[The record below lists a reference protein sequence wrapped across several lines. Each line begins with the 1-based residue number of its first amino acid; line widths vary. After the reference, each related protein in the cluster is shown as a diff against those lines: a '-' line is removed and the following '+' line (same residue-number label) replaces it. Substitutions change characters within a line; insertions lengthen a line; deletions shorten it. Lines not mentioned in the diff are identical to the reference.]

1 MKKYIFSVLM
11 AAMAAFTFISCEDVP
26 EPYTLPTQ
34 PGAPTTP
41 EVATQGTE
49 ASPYTVTDA
58 KTVKTGTSKYIKGY
72 IVGYVPDKALNEAI
86 FGDASSAATAPT
98 NLLLA
103 AKADEKEVNNCMPIQ
118 LPAGDLRTALN
129 LKDNPGNLKKEL
141 LICGDIL
148 SYFGAIG
155 LKSPVYAKIDGK
167 EIGKKPGD
175 TTPGTDLKGEAK
187 GDGSEAN
194 PFNSVAAQK
203 YAAALEIDK
212 ATDKEFYIKGKV
224 QSIKEQFGAQFGNG
238 SFYIADDANS
248 TQFLIFRTL
257 YFGGEK
263 WKEGDMTL
271 KEGDEIVVCAKL
283 INYKGKGTTNTPET
297 NQGGKLISVNGKT
310 GAGGGEVKPD
320 PETPDTPASG
330 NIEMTDATIQSGKS
344 GDVELA
350 TNGYGSQKVDQEATW
365 YTWKIGDITFK
376 GAKIAISEGKNGKGI
391 QMQGDAADA
400 TKQGFLFNVT
410 AFAKE
415 IKTVTILFS
424 TKATSTYAPSYT
436 FYAAKAA
443 NGKDTAIKGKTT
455 NEVSGD
461 FKTYTETFDLSAQ
474 NVKHFTLSNNTK
486 GALYIEKI
494 IITLK

>member
-58 KTVKTGTSKYIKGY
+58 KTVKTGTGKYIKGY

-86 FGDASSAATAPT
+86 FGDASSAETAPT
-98 NLLLA
+98 NILLA

-141 LICGDIL
+141 IICGNIET
-148 SYFGAIG
+148 YFGATG
-155 LKSPVYAKIDGK
+155 LKSATYAKINGK

-203 YAAALEIDK
+203 YTAALEAGK

-224 QSIKEQFGAQFGNG
+224 QSIKEQFSASYGNG

-248 TQFLIFRTL
+248 TQFYIFRIY

-283 INYKGKGTTNTPET
+283 INYMGNTPET

-310 GAGGGEVKPD
+310 SGEGGS
-320 PETPDTPASG
+320 ETPDTPSKPD
-330 NIEMTDATIQSGKS
+330 TPATG
-344 GDVELA
+344 
-350 TNGYGSQKVDQEATW
+350 
-365 YTWKIGDITFK
+365 
-376 GAKIAISEGKNGKGI
+376 EGLTIDG
-391 QMQGDAADA
+391 
-400 TKQGFLFNVT
+400 T
-410 AFAKE
+410 
-415 IKTVTILFS
+415 TV
-424 TKATSTYAPSYT
+424 
-436 FYAAKAA
+436 
-443 NGKDTAIKGKTT
+443 
-455 NEVSGD
+455 
-461 FKTYTETFDLSAQ
+461 
-474 NVKHFTLSNNTK
+474 TLSNAAATTTGASVELDLNAAGLVNQAAVETVKFSDGSTVTFDANGQENGPKFYTKTK
-486 GALYIEKI
+486 GVRVYANNKLIFKGIKKIKQIVMNCDSYNGTNYVGNATATIEFSGTTATYTNFTETTGGGVQLRVKTIKI
-494 IITLK
+494 VYAE

>member
-11 AAMAAFTFISCEDVP
+11 AAMAAFTFSSCEDVP

-58 KTVKTGTSKYIKGY
+58 KTVKTGTGKYIKGY
-72 IVGYVPDKALNEAI
+72 IVGYVPGMALNEAV
-86 FGDASSAATAPT
+86 FGDASSAETAPT
-98 NLLLA
+98 NILLA

-141 LICGDIL
+141 LICGNIET
-148 SYFGAIG
+148 YFKATG
-155 LKSPVYAKIDGK
+155 LKSATYAKIDGK

-175 TTPGTDLKGEAK
+175 TTPGTGTEIKGEAK

-194 PFNSVAAQK
+194 PFNSVAAQTK
-203 YAAALEIDK
+203 AASLEADK
-212 ATDKEFYIKGKV
+212 ATDKEYYIKGKI
-224 QSIKEQFGAQFGNG
+224 QEIKFQYSTKYGTA
-238 SFYIADDANS
+238 SVYIADDANS
-248 TQFLIFRTL
+248 TKFYVFGVR

-283 INYKGKGTTNTPET
+283 INFKGNTPET

-310 GAGGGEVKPD
+310 SAGGGEVKPD
-320 PETPDTPASG
+320 PETPDTPAGG
-330 NIEMTDATIQSGKS
+330 NIDMTDATIQSGKS
-344 GDVELA
+344 GDVELV

-400 TKQGFLFNVT
+400 TKQGFLFNAT

-424 TKATSTYAPSYT
+424 TKAKSTYAPSYT

-443 NGKDTAIKGKTT
+443 NGKDTAIKGKST

>member
-11 AAMAAFTFISCEDVP
+11 AAMAAFTFSSCEDVP

-34 PGAPTTP
+34 PGAPT
-41 EVATQGTE
+41 TQGTE

-86 FGDASSAATAPT
+86 FGDASSAETAPT
-98 NLLLA
+98 NILLA

-129 LKDNPGNLKKEL
+129 LKNNPGNLKKEL
-141 LICGDIL
+141 IICGNIET
-148 SYFGAIG
+148 YFGAIG

-175 TTPGTDLKGEAK
+175 TTPGSDLKGEAK

-203 YAAALEIDK
+203 YTAALEAGK
-212 ATDKEFYIKGKV
+212 ATDKEFYIKGKI
-224 QSIKEQFGAQFGNG
+224 QSIKDQFSAQYGNA
-238 SFYIADDANS
+238 SVYIADDANS
-248 TQFLIFRTL
+248 TQFYIFRIY

-283 INYKGKGTTNTPET
+283 INYMGNTPET

-310 GAGGGEVKPD
+310 SAGGGEVKPD
-320 PETPDTPASG
+320 PEAPDTPAGG
-330 NIEMTDATIQSGKS
+330 NIDMTDATIQSGKS

-400 TKQGFLFNVT
+400 TRQGFLFNAT

-424 TKATSTYAPSYT
+424 TKANSTYAPSYT
-436 FYAAKAA
+436 SYAAKAA
-443 NGKDTAIKGKTT
+443 NGKDTAIKGKST

>member
-1 MKKYIFSVLM
+1 M

-58 KTVKTGTSKYIKGY
+58 KTVKTGTGKYIKGY

-86 FGDASSAATAPT
+86 FGDASSAETAPT
-98 NLLLA
+98 NILLA

-141 LICGDIL
+141 IICGNIET
-148 SYFGAIG
+148 YFGATG
-155 LKSPVYAKIDGK
+155 LKSATYAKINGK

-203 YAAALEIDK
+203 YTAALEAGK

-224 QSIKEQFGAQFGNG
+224 QSIKEQFSASHGNG

-248 TQFLIFRTL
+248 TQFYIFRIY

-283 INYKGKGTTNTPET
+283 INYMGNTPET

-310 GAGGGEVKPD
+310 SGEGGS
-320 PETPDTPASG
+320 ETPDTPSKPDTPA
-330 NIEMTDATIQSGKS
+330 TDEGLTIDG
-344 GDVELA
+344 
-350 TNGYGSQKVDQEATW
+350 T
-365 YTWKIGDITFK
+365 
-376 GAKIAISEGKNGKGI
+376 
-391 QMQGDAADA
+391 
-400 TKQGFLFNVT
+400 
-410 AFAKE
+410 
-415 IKTVTILFS
+415 TV
-424 TKATSTYAPSYT
+424 
-436 FYAAKAA
+436 
-443 NGKDTAIKGKTT
+443 
-455 NEVSGD
+455 
-461 FKTYTETFDLSAQ
+461 
-474 NVKHFTLSNNTK
+474 TLSNAAATTTGASVELDLNAAGLVNQAAVETVKFSDGSTVTFDANGQENGPKFYTNTK
-486 GALYIEKI
+486 GVRVYANNKLIFKGIKKIKQIVMTCDSYNGTNYVGNATATIEFSGTTATYTNLFTETTGGGVQLRVKTIKI
-494 IITLK
+494 VYSE

>member
-26 EPYTLPTQ
+26 EPYTQPTQ

-248 TQFLIFRTL
+248 TQFLIFRIY

-310 GAGGGEVKPD
+310 SAGGGEVKPD
-320 PETPDTPASG
+320 PEPTPDPTPDPTPG
-330 NIEMTDATIQSGKS
+330 E
-344 GDVELA
+344 V
-350 TNGYGSQKVDQEATW
+350 
-365 YTWKIGDITFK
+365 
-376 GAKIAISEGKNGKGI
+376 
-391 QMQGDAADA
+391 
-400 TKQGFLFNVT
+400 
-410 AFAKE
+410 
-415 IKTVTILFS
+415 
-424 TKATSTYAPSYT
+424 
-436 FYAAKAA
+436 
-443 NGKDTAIKGKTT
+443 TT
-455 NEVSGD
+455 NENGGFETWAD
-461 FKTYTETFDLSAQ
+461 GKPTNWKTASTAG
-474 NVKHFTLSNNTK
+474 NATLSQSEDAHSGKYSVKVGGSASANK
-486 GALYIEKI
+486 RLGYKE
-494 IITLK
+494 ITLKAGEYKVKFYAKAVTENGASVRPGIVPVTDGKAGDYIYGEYVNELKNTEWKLVEQTLTISADGTYCFVIMNAKKPGGDVLIDDFTVTFGSTAIIK

>member
-1 MKKYIFSVLM
+1 M
-11 AAMAAFTFISCEDVP
+11 AAMAAFTFSSCEDVP

-34 PGAPTTP
+34 PDAPTTP

-58 KTVKTGTSKYIKGY
+58 KTVKTGTGKYIKGY

-86 FGDASSAATAPT
+86 FGDASSAETAPT
-98 NLLLA
+98 NILLA

-141 LICGDIL
+141 IICGNIET
-148 SYFGAIG
+148 YFRATG
-155 LKSPVYAKIDGK
+155 LKSATYAKINGK

-203 YAAALEIDK
+203 YTAALEAGK

-224 QSIKEQFGAQFGNG
+224 QSIKEQFSTPYGNG

-248 TQFLIFRTL
+248 TQFYIFRIY
-257 YFGGEK
+257 YFGGEQ

-283 INYKGKGTTNTPET
+283 INYMGNTPET

-310 GAGGGEVKPD
+310 SAGGGEVKPD
-320 PETPDTPASG
+320 PDPKPDPTPGEVATGENGGFETWADGKPTNWKTASTAG
-330 NIEMTDATIQSGKS
+330 NATLSQSEDAHSGKYS
-344 GDVELA
+344 VKVGGSASANKRL
-350 TNGYGSQKVDQEATW
+350 GY
-365 YTWKIGDITFK
+365 
-376 GAKIAISEGKNGKGI
+376 
-391 QMQGDAADA
+391 
-400 TKQGFLFNVT
+400 
-410 AFAKE
+410 KE
-415 IKTVTILFS
+415 
-424 TKATSTYAPSYT
+424 
-436 FYAAKAA
+436 
-443 NGKDTAIKGKTT
+443 
-455 NEVSGD
+455 
-461 FKTYTETFDLSAQ
+461 
-474 NVKHFTLSNNTK
+474 
-486 GALYIEKI
+486 
-494 IITLK
+494 ITLKAGEYKVKFYAKAVTEKGASVRPGIVPVTDGKAGDYIYGEYVNELKNTEWKLVEQTLTISADGTYCFVIMNAKKPGGDVLIDDFTVTFGSTAIIK

>member
-58 KTVKTGTSKYIKGY
+58 KTVKTGTGKYIKGY

-86 FGDASSAATAPT
+86 FGDASSAETAPT
-98 NLLLA
+98 NILLA

-141 LICGDIL
+141 IICGNIET
-148 SYFGAIG
+148 YFGATG
-155 LKSPVYAKIDGK
+155 LKSATYAKINGK

-203 YAAALEIDK
+203 YTAALEAGK

-224 QSIKEQFGAQFGNG
+224 QSIKEQFSTPYGNG

-248 TQFLIFRTL
+248 TQFYIFRIY

-283 INYKGKGTTNTPET
+283 INYMGNTPET

-310 GAGGGEVKPD
+310 SAGGGEVKPD
-320 PETPDTPASG
+320 PDPKPDPTPGEVATGENGGFETWADGKPTNWKTASTAG
-330 NIEMTDATIQSGKS
+330 NATLSQSEDAHSGKYS
-344 GDVELA
+344 VKVGGSASANKRL
-350 TNGYGSQKVDQEATW
+350 GY
-365 YTWKIGDITFK
+365 
-376 GAKIAISEGKNGKGI
+376 
-391 QMQGDAADA
+391 
-400 TKQGFLFNVT
+400 
-410 AFAKE
+410 KE
-415 IKTVTILFS
+415 
-424 TKATSTYAPSYT
+424 
-436 FYAAKAA
+436 
-443 NGKDTAIKGKTT
+443 
-455 NEVSGD
+455 
-461 FKTYTETFDLSAQ
+461 
-474 NVKHFTLSNNTK
+474 
-486 GALYIEKI
+486 
-494 IITLK
+494 ITLKAGEYKVKFYAKAVTEKGASVRPGIVPVTDGKAGDYIYGEYVNELKNTEWKLVEQTLTISADGTYCFVIMNAKKPGGDVLIDDFTVTFGSTAIIK

>member
-1 MKKYIFSVLM
+1 M
-11 AAMAAFTFISCEDVP
+11 AAMAAFTFSSCEDVP

-86 FGDASSAATAPT
+86 FGDASSAETAPT
-98 NLLLA
+98 NILLA
-103 AKADEKEVNNCMPIQ
+103 AKADEKEVKNCMPIQ

-129 LKDNPGNLKKEL
+129 LKNNPGNLKKEL
-141 LICGDIL
+141 IICGNIET
-148 SYFGAIG
+148 YFGATG
-155 LKSPVYAKIDGK
+155 LKSATYAKIDGK

-175 TTPGTDLKGEAK
+175 TTPGSDLKGEAK

-203 YAAALEIDK
+203 YTAALEAGK

-224 QSIKEQFGAQFGNG
+224 QSIKEQFSASFGNG

-248 TQFLIFRTL
+248 TQFYIFRIY

-283 INYKGKGTTNTPET
+283 INYMGNTPET

-310 GAGGGEVKPD
+310 SGEGGG
-320 PETPDTPASG
+320 TPDTPSKPD
-330 NIEMTDATIQSGKS
+330 TPATG
-344 GDVELA
+344 
-350 TNGYGSQKVDQEATW
+350 
-365 YTWKIGDITFK
+365 
-376 GAKIAISEGKNGKGI
+376 EGLTIDG
-391 QMQGDAADA
+391 
-400 TKQGFLFNVT
+400 T
-410 AFAKE
+410 
-415 IKTVTILFS
+415 TV
-424 TKATSTYAPSYT
+424 
-436 FYAAKAA
+436 
-443 NGKDTAIKGKTT
+443 
-455 NEVSGD
+455 
-461 FKTYTETFDLSAQ
+461 
-474 NVKHFTLSNNTK
+474 TLSNAAATTTGASVELDLNAAGLVNEEAVETVKFSDGSTVNFDANGQKNGPKFYTKTK
-486 GALYIEKI
+486 GVRVYANNKLIFKGIKKIKQIVMTCDSYNGTNYVGNATATIEFSGTTVTYTNLFTETTGGGVQLRVKTIKI
-494 IITLK
+494 VYAE

>member
-1 MKKYIFSVLM
+1 M

-58 KTVKTGTSKYIKGY
+58 KTVKTGTGKYIKGY

-86 FGDASSAATAPT
+86 FGDASSAETAPT
-98 NLLLA
+98 NILLA

-141 LICGDIL
+141 IICGNIET
-148 SYFGAIG
+148 YFGATG
-155 LKSPVYAKIDGK
+155 LKSATYAKINGK

-203 YAAALEIDK
+203 YTTALEAGK

-224 QSIKEQFGAQFGNG
+224 QSIKEQFSASYGNG

-248 TQFLIFRTL
+248 TQFYIFRIY

-283 INYKGKGTTNTPET
+283 INYMGNTPET

-310 GAGGGEVKPD
+310 SGEGGGTVTPD
-320 PETPDTPASG
+320 PDPDPNPGEVATGENGDFENWTDGKPTNWKTASTAG
-330 NIEMTDATIQSGKS
+330 NASLSQSTEAHSGKYSVKITGASANKRLGYKEMTLKAGKYTIK
-344 GDVELA
+344 
-350 TNGYGSQKVDQEATW
+350 
-365 YTWKIGDITFK
+365 
-376 GAKIAISEGKNGKGI
+376 
-391 QMQGDAADA
+391 
-400 TKQGFLFNVT
+400 
-410 AFAKE
+410 
-415 IKTVTILFS
+415 
-424 TKATSTYAPSYT
+424 
-436 FYAAKAA
+436 FYAKAA
-443 NGKDTAIKGKTT
+443 TDKGGTACPGVVPIVDGKAGQYVYGQYVNDLNTANWTLVEQTLEVAEDGTYCFIIMNSKNPGGDILIDDYTVTLGNTVIIK
-455 NEVSGD
+455 
-461 FKTYTETFDLSAQ
+461 
-474 NVKHFTLSNNTK
+474 
-486 GALYIEKI
+486 
-494 IITLK
+494 

>member
-1 MKKYIFSVLM
+1 M
-11 AAMAAFTFISCEDVP
+11 AAMAAFTFSSCEDVP

-34 PGAPTTP
+34 PDAPTTP

-58 KTVKTGTSKYIKGY
+58 KTVKTGTGKYIKGY

-86 FGDASSAATAPT
+86 FGDASSAETAPT
-98 NLLLA
+98 NILLA

-141 LICGDIL
+141 IICGNIET
-148 SYFGAIG
+148 YFGATG
-155 LKSPVYAKIDGK
+155 LKSATYAKINGK

-203 YAAALEIDK
+203 YTAALEAGK

-224 QSIKEQFGAQFGNG
+224 QSIKEQFSAFHGNG

-248 TQFLIFRTL
+248 TQFYIFRIY

-283 INYKGKGTTNTPET
+283 INYMGNTPET

-310 GAGGGEVKPD
+310 SGEGGS
-320 PETPDTPASG
+320 ETPDTPSKPD
-330 NIEMTDATIQSGKS
+330 TPATG
-344 GDVELA
+344 
-350 TNGYGSQKVDQEATW
+350 
-365 YTWKIGDITFK
+365 
-376 GAKIAISEGKNGKGI
+376 EGLTIDG
-391 QMQGDAADA
+391 
-400 TKQGFLFNVT
+400 T
-410 AFAKE
+410 
-415 IKTVTILFS
+415 TV
-424 TKATSTYAPSYT
+424 
-436 FYAAKAA
+436 
-443 NGKDTAIKGKTT
+443 
-455 NEVSGD
+455 
-461 FKTYTETFDLSAQ
+461 
-474 NVKHFTLSNNTK
+474 TLSNAAATTTGASVELDLNAAGLVNQAAVETVKFSDGSTVTFDANGQENGPKFYTNTK
-486 GALYIEKI
+486 GVRVYANNKLIFKGIKKIKQIVMTCDSYNGTNYVGNATATIEFSGTTATYTNLFTETTGGGVQLRVKTIKI
-494 IITLK
+494 VYSE

>member
-1 MKKYIFSVLM
+1 M

-58 KTVKTGTSKYIKGY
+58 KTVKTGTGKYIKGY

-86 FGDASSAATAPT
+86 FGDASSAETAPT
-98 NLLLA
+98 NILLA

-141 LICGDIL
+141 IICGNIET
-148 SYFGAIG
+148 YFGATG
-155 LKSPVYAKIDGK
+155 LKSATYAKINGK

-203 YAAALEIDK
+203 YTLEAGK

-224 QSIKEQFGAQFGNG
+224 QSIKEQFSASYGNG

-248 TQFLIFRTL
+248 TQFYIFRIY

-283 INYKGKGTTNTPET
+283 INYMGNTPET

-310 GAGGGEVKPD
+310 SAGGGEVKPD
-320 PETPDTPASG
+320 PDPKPDPTPGEVATGENGGFETWADGKPTNWKTASTAG
-330 NIEMTDATIQSGKS
+330 NATLSQSEDAHSGKYS
-344 GDVELA
+344 VKVGGSASANKRL
-350 TNGYGSQKVDQEATW
+350 GY
-365 YTWKIGDITFK
+365 
-376 GAKIAISEGKNGKGI
+376 
-391 QMQGDAADA
+391 
-400 TKQGFLFNVT
+400 
-410 AFAKE
+410 KE
-415 IKTVTILFS
+415 
-424 TKATSTYAPSYT
+424 
-436 FYAAKAA
+436 
-443 NGKDTAIKGKTT
+443 
-455 NEVSGD
+455 
-461 FKTYTETFDLSAQ
+461 
-474 NVKHFTLSNNTK
+474 
-486 GALYIEKI
+486 
-494 IITLK
+494 ITLKAGEYKVKFYAKAVTEKGASVRPGIVPVTDGKAGDYIYGEYVNELKNTEWKLVEQTLTISADGTYCFVIMNAKKPGGDVLIDDFTVTFGSTAIIK

>member
-1 MKKYIFSVLM
+1 M

-58 KTVKTGTSKYIKGY
+58 KTVKTGTGKYIKGY
-72 IVGYVPDKALNEAI
+72 IVGYVPGMALNEAI
-86 FGDASSAATAPT
+86 FGDASSAETAPT
-98 NLLLA
+98 NILLA
-103 AKADEKEVNNCMPIQ
+103 AKADEKEVKNCMPIQ

-141 LICGDIL
+141 IICGNIET
-148 SYFGAIG
+148 YFGATG
-155 LKSPVYAKIDGK
+155 LKSATYAKINGK

-203 YAAALEIDK
+203 YTAALEAGK

-224 QSIKEQFGAQFGNG
+224 QSIKEQFSASYGNG

-248 TQFLIFRTL
+248 TQFYIFRIY

-283 INYKGKGTTNTPET
+283 INYMGNTPET

-310 GAGGGEVKPD
+310 SAGGGEVKPD
-320 PETPDTPASG
+320 PDPKPDPTPGEVATGENGGFETWADGKPTNWKTASTAG
-330 NIEMTDATIQSGKS
+330 NATLSQSEDAHSGKYS
-344 GDVELA
+344 VKVGGSASANKRL
-350 TNGYGSQKVDQEATW
+350 GY
-365 YTWKIGDITFK
+365 
-376 GAKIAISEGKNGKGI
+376 
-391 QMQGDAADA
+391 
-400 TKQGFLFNVT
+400 
-410 AFAKE
+410 KE
-415 IKTVTILFS
+415 
-424 TKATSTYAPSYT
+424 
-436 FYAAKAA
+436 
-443 NGKDTAIKGKTT
+443 
-455 NEVSGD
+455 
-461 FKTYTETFDLSAQ
+461 
-474 NVKHFTLSNNTK
+474 
-486 GALYIEKI
+486 
-494 IITLK
+494 ITLKAGEYKVKFYAKAVTEKGASVRPGIVPVTDGKAGDYIYGEYVNELKNTEWKLVEQTLTISADGTYCFVIMNAKKPGGDVLIDDFTVTFGSTAIIK